1 MRKYISIALIIIGL
15 ILIAI
20 PLIGTVILNYKINA
34 NRDLLEQLSAEDL
47 AANNALEGDFAYTDV
62 EDLDIYSIFQEL
74 DASYEKFIIGQIVI
88 PDLGVNL
95 PILKGTT
102 TTNLKVGATTMV
114 KEQEMGKG
122 NYPLA
127 GHYRKNKTLF
137 GPLLDVDI
145 GSEIFITDKK
155 DIYIYRVYDKKIVPD
170 NSTDL
175 INQEQSNKRGVPIVS
190 LMTCYYTSKNGKRFF
205 VLGELMDKTE
215 FDTEVFKE
223 MVKR

>member
-1 MRKYISIALIIIGL
+1 MRKFISISLIVIGL
-15 ILIAI
+15 ILIGI
-20 PLIGTVILNYKINA
+20 PIVGKAILNYKINA
-34 NRDLLEQLSAEDL
+34 NRNLLDQLSAEDME
-47 AANNALEGDFAYTDV
+47 ANNMLEGDFDSTDV

-74 DASYEKFIIGQIVI
+74 DAPYEKLIIGQIII
-88 PDLGVNL
+88 PDMGINL

-102 TTNLKVGATTMV
+102 SSNLKVGATTMV

>member
-47 AANNALEGDFAYTDV
+47 AANNALGDFAYTDV

-122 NYPLA
+122 NYP
-127 GHYRKNKTLF
+127 
-137 GPLLDVDI
+137 
-145 GSEIFITDKK
+145 
-155 DIYIYRVYDKKIVPD
+155 
-170 NSTDL
+170 
-175 INQEQSNKRGVPIVS
+175 
-190 LMTCYYTSKNGKRFF
+190 
-205 VLGELMDKTE
+205 
-215 FDTEVFKE
+215 
-223 MVKR
+223 